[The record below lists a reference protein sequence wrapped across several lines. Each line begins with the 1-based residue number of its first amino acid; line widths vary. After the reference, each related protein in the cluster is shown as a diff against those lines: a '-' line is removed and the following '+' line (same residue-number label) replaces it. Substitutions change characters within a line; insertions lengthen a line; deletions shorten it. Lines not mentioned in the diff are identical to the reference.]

1 MFAWGR
7 GMKTV
12 TTQDSYSALLSTIFV
27 QLDAANIRYCV
38 LRNFRPL
45 PESEDGD
52 IDILVQPE
60 GLQVA
65 EAALS
70 LSSEIFYRK
79 IQRNGHVMIHVVS
92 LDDVRQAV
100 REGRPAKGINLDFQT
115 RLQWMGLAYVDS
127 EDVLLSR
134 QRNRGTSV
142 ADLRYQAADL
152 TCHIVLDKNYV
163 KHGHKRII
171 LEALAHYGEAAL
183 APLIPFVRGAVI
195 ARLCLALLTEDDA
208 QVLRMRK
215 FLILGLLLRRPWAFL
230 SCVWFLIKKYIRIL
244 RAILFPPGVL
254 VATAAPD
261 GSGKSTL
268 IEQVG
273 LVLSEVFHP
282 VKYQYMGWNQFI
294 LPTKG
299 LLRVARKIS
308 IFGTAKGYAT
318 ASSGTGVVSRSWQDN
333 VSILHYFVDLWAR
346 YLVQIRPVL
355 SRGGL
360 VLCDRYFYDVL
371 VRDAWICKN
380 PWFRLLLLTLVPRPK
395 VTILLTGDAAVIA
408 ARKQE
413 ISPGETARQLAEF
426 SSLKSGI
433 GDVLEL
439 NAVDPLD
446 RNILRGVAGILR
458 QPGGENVI

>member
-1 MFAWGR
+1 
-7 GMKTV
+7 MKTI
-12 TTQDSYSALLSTIFV
+12 TIQDSYSALLSTILA

-60 GLQVA
+60 GLQMI

-79 IQRNGHVMIHVVS
+79 IKRNDHVMIHVVS
-92 LDDVRQAV
+92 LDEVREAA
-100 REGRPAKGINLDFQT
+100 REGRPAKVINLDLQT
-115 RLQWMGLAYVDS
+115 RLQWMGLAYIDS
-127 EDVLLSR
+127 EDVLLSGS
-134 QRNRGTSV
+134 RNLGTSI
-142 ADLRYQAADL
+142 ADLRHRAADL
-152 TCHIVLDKNYV
+152 TCHIVLEKNYV
-163 KHGHKRII
+163 KPGHKKVI
-171 LEALAHYGEAAL
+171 LEALAHYGEAVL

-195 ARLCLALLTEDDA
+195 TRLRLALLTEDDA
-208 QVLRMRK
+208 QVLSLRK
-215 FLILGLLLRRPWAFL
+215 PLILGLLLRRPWAFL
-230 SCVWFLIKKYIRIL
+230 SCVQFLIKKYLRIL

-273 LVLSEVFHP
+273 LALSEVFHP

-299 LLRVARKIS
+299 LLRIARKALIK
-308 IFGTAKGYAT
+308 GTAKGYAA
-318 ASSGTGVVSRSWQDN
+318 ASSGTGVTSRSWQDN
-333 VSILHYFVDLWAR
+333 ISILHYFVDLWAR
-346 YLVQIRPVL
+346 YLVQIRPAL

-360 VLCDRYFYDVL
+360 VLCDRYFYDVP
-371 VRDAWICKN
+371 VRDAWVCKN
-380 PWFRLLLLTLVPRPK
+380 PWFRSLLLTLMPRPK
-395 VTILLTGDAAVIA
+395 VTILLTGDAAAIA

-413 ISPGETARQLAEF
+413 ISPNETARQLAEF

-439 NAVDPLD
+439 NAMDPLD
-446 RNILRGVAGILR
+446 KNVLLTVVEILR
-458 QPGGENVI
+458 QTGREVVI